1 MLASTESTGQSLTQ
15 SRHIPQSPV
24 VASFAHT
31 APASWL
37 LRTMQL
43 KVACTS
49 CPPTE
54 LSLHG
59 KGNLK
64 GVVHRMMS
72 SVSDH
77 PSVTVPVL
85 SRSHEMTLACIAH
98 VHGVN
103 TVEKSCGSSGQCG
116 TIPHPGHAGWQRT
129 GTA

>member
-1 MLASTESTGQSLTQ
+1 MKSGLHKAS
-15 SRHIPQSPV
+15 
-24 VASFAHT
+24 
-31 APASWL
+31 
-37 LRTMQL
+37 
-43 KVACTS
+43 S
-49 CPPTE
+49 CPPTD

-85 SRSHEMTLACIAH
+85 SRSREMTLACIAH

-103 TVEKSCGSSGQCG
+103 TVEKSYGSSGQCG
-116 TIPHPGHAGWQRT
+116 TIPHPGHAGVAKDWHGLTHCLYFLQVPASET
-129 GTA
+129 LALP